1 MEKRIIPSSELI
13 VNQDGSIFHLHLKPE
28 QLADKIILCG
38 DPDRVGMIANYFES
52 KECDVQNREF
62 RTITGSY
69 KGKRIT
75 VQSHGIGGDNI
86 EIVASE
92 LDALANFD
100 LEKRCVRDEFR
111 QLTMVRIGTSGGLQ
125 PESPIGSYVASEKA
139 IGFDGVIYFY
149 DGTERVRDLAY
160 EKALTQQLDW
170 KIEGLKPYVV
180 SADAELLGRIVGNDG
195 RIIKG
200 STIACN
206 GFYAPQGRKL
216 RLPLA
221 DENLN
226 KKIED
231 FRYKGYKITNFEM
244 ESSALSGI
252 ASLLGHKAMTV
263 CCIIAG
269 RQNLNMNTD
278 YKGSIDDLI
287 QLVLERI

>member
-38 DPDRVGMIANYFES
+38 DPDRVGMIANYFDS

-180 SADAELLGRIVGNDG
+180 SADAELLERIVGNDG

-231 FRYKGYKITNFEM
+231 FRYEGYKITNFEM

-278 YKGSIDDLI
+278 YKGSIDNLI

>member
-38 DPDRVGMIANYFES
+38 DPDRVGMIANYFDS

-180 SADAELLGRIVGNDG
+180 SADAELLERIVGNDG

-231 FRYKGYKITNFEM
+231 FRYEGYKITNFEM

-278 YKGSIDDLI
+278 YKGSIEDLI

>member
-38 DPDRVGMIANYFES
+38 DPDRVGMIANYFDS
-52 KECDVQNREF
+52 RECDVQNREF

-149 DGTERVRDLAY
+149 GETEKVRDLAY
-160 EKALTQQLDW
+160 EKALSQQLDW

-180 SADAELLGRIVGNDG
+180 SADAELLERIVGNDG

-231 FRYKGYKITNFEM
+231 FRYEGYKITNFEM

-278 YKGSIDDLI
+278 YKGSIEDLI
-287 QLVLERI
+287 RIVLERI

>member
-38 DPDRVGMIANYFES
+38 DPDRVGMIANYFDS

-111 QLTMVRIGTSGGLQ
+111 QLTMVRIGTSGGLH

>member
-38 DPDRVGMIANYFES
+38 DPDRVGMIANYFDS
-52 KECDVQNREF
+52 QECDVQNREF

-149 DGTERVRDLAY
+149 DETERVRDLAY

-180 SADAELLGRIVGNDG
+180 SADTELLGRIVGNDG

-231 FRYKGYKITNFEM
+231 FRYEGYKITNFEM

>member
-38 DPDRVGMIANYFES
+38 DPDRVGMIANYFDS
-52 KECDVQNREF
+52 QECDVQNREF

-149 DGTERVRDLAY
+149 DETERVRDLAY

-231 FRYKGYKITNFEM
+231 FRYEGYKITNFEM

>member
-38 DPDRVGMIANYFES
+38 DPDRVGMIANYFDS

-149 DGTERVRDLAY
+149 AGTEKVRDLAY

-180 SADAELLGRIVGNDG
+180 SADAELLERIVGNDG

-231 FRYKGYKITNFEM
+231 FRYEGYKITNFEM

-278 YKGSIDDLI
+278 YKGSIEDLI

>member
-38 DPDRVGMIANYFES
+38 DPDRVGMIANYFDS

-111 QLTMVRIGTSGGLQ
+111 QLTMVRIGTSAGLQ
-125 PESPIGSYVASEKA
+125 PVSPIGSYVASEKA

-180 SADAELLGRIVGNDG
+180 SADAELLERIVGNDG

-231 FRYKGYKITNFEM
+231 FRYEGYKITNFEM